1 MTRADAS
8 EPPDDEEPADR
19 RSAGDA
25 DGAADRRSTGD
36 ADGAADRRST
46 GDADG
51 AADRGGDADGGRVEL
66 DVPDMDCASC
76 ANKVEAGISG
86 VDGVDSIETRPASGR
101 VAVTYDDEN
110 ATAGDVAD
118 GVEAAG
124 YDVAGTSV
132 STVTFDVPDMDC
144 ASCAS
149 KVEAA
154 LDGQPGVVSTSTRPT
169 SGTVRIEYDDTHPD
183 ALRDAIESAGYDV
196 TGSDADGDDETT
208 GQADDAADRSVWASA
223 RAKKTFAGGGFLALG
238 LVAEFGFGGLATVA
252 TVLGVAFS
260 VADVAFLAA
269 TAAAGQAILR
279 GGYYSAK
286 NRQLDIDFLMSAAIV
301 AAITAS
307 VGFGEHYYF
316 EAATLAVLFSF
327 SELLEGYA
335 MDRTRESLQELVE
348 LSPDEATRKHA
359 DGSTETVSVEDL
371 AVGDV
376 VVVKPGEKVP
386 ADGVVVDG
394 DTAINQAPVTGE
406 SVPVDKTVGDEVY
419 AGTINE
425 AGYVEVEVEAEAS
438 DSTLSRIVSLVE
450 DAEANRTDR
459 EQFVERFADYYTPAM
474 VALAIGVAVV
484 PPVAFG
490 APWTVWF
497 VNGIVMLVLACPC
510 AFVISTPVSVVS
522 GVTAA
527 ARNGVLV
534 KGGNHLEAM
543 GNVDAVAVDKTGTL
557 TKGELTVTDVVPLGD
572 RSEADVLRCARGLE
586 SKSEHPIADA
596 IVAAADAN
604 GAVGATQATA
614 DDFQSVTGKGVTGA
628 LHGADH
634 YAGKPAWFDDLGFEL
649 EHAHVVD
656 PNRAGTGG
664 AGDAAQ
670 ADASGVP
677 AGVRDVCERE
687 GCLNLAADTIPRLQ
701 REGKTVILVGTADEI
716 EGLVAVADEVRS
728 DARRAVGALQSFGL
742 EVVMLTGDNEG
753 TAAAVAERVGVDDYR
768 AGLLPEDKVD
778 AVRELD
784 AKYDGGVAMVGDG
797 VNDAPALATATVGVA
812 MGAAGTD
819 TAIETA
825 DVALMSDDV
834 GKLPYLYELS
844 HRANGVIRQ
853 NIFASL
859 GVKAA
864 LAVGVAVPFV
874 NVSLALAVLVG
885 DAGMTL
891 GVTGNALR
899 LGRIRPDD

>member
-8 EPPDDEEPADR
+8 EPPDEPPDERE
-19 RSAGDA
+19 
-25 DGAADRRSTGD
+25 DGPSTSRTVD
-36 ADGAADRRST
+36 
-46 GDADG
+46 
-51 AADRGGDADGGRVEL
+51 L
-66 DVPDMDCASC
+66 DVPDMDCSSC
-76 ANKVEAGISG
+76 ADKVEAGVSG
-86 VDGVDSIETRPASGR
+86 VDGVERIETSPTQGR
-101 VAVTYDDEN
+101 VAVTYDESR
-110 ATAGDVAD
+110 ATADDVAS
-118 GVEAAG
+118 GVEGAG
-124 YDVAGTSV
+124 YDVAATSV

-144 ASCAS
+144 SSCAD

-154 LDGQPGVVSTSTRPT
+154 LDGRAGVLDVSTRPT
-169 SGTVRIEYDDTHPD
+169 SGTVRIEYDDDTAVT

-196 TGSDADGDDETT
+196 TGSDATE
-208 GQADDAADRSVWASA
+208 DDAGDGAHDHGGDDRSVWRST
-223 RAKKTFAGGGFLALG
+223 RAKKTYAGAAFLAVG
-238 LVAEFGFGGLATVA
+238 LLAQFGFDGLATVA
-252 TVLGVAFS
+252 TVLGASFT

-269 TAAAGQAILR
+269 TAAAGQEILR

-286 NRQLDIDFLMSAAIV
+286 NTQLDIDFLMSAAIV

-307 VGFGEHYYF
+307 VGFGEHYYL
-316 EAATLAVLFSF
+316 EAGTLAVLFSV

-335 MDRTRESLQELVE
+335 MDRTRNSLQELVE
-348 LSPDEATRKHA
+348 LSPDEATVKRA
-359 DGSTETVSVEDL
+359 DGETETVPVEEL

-425 AGYVEVEVEAEAS
+425 AGYVEVEVRAEAQ

-450 DAEANRTDR
+450 DAEANQTER
-459 EQFVERFADYYTPAM
+459 EQFVERFANYYTPVM
-474 VALAIGVAVV
+474 VALAIGIAVV
-484 PPVAFG
+484 PPLAFG
-490 APWTVWF
+490 APWTEWF
-497 VNGIVMLVLACPC
+497 VNGITMLVLACPC

-543 GNVDAVAVDKTGTL
+543 GAVDAIAVDKTGTL

-572 RSEADVLRCARGLE
+572 RTEADVLRCARGLE
-586 SKSEHPIADA
+586 AKSEHPIADA
-596 IVAAADAN
+596 IVAAAD
-604 GAVGATQATA
+604 GTVGVDADSSGA

-628 LHGADH
+628 LHGTAH

-656 PNRAGTGG
+656 AASEHAEGAEGAEGAERTAGASGDDGRAGVSAEVT
-664 AGDAAQ
+664 DLC
-670 ADASGVP
+670 D
-677 AGVRDVCERE
+677 RH
-687 GCLNLAADTIPRLQ
+687 GCLNLAEETIPRLQ
-701 REGKTVILVGTADEI
+701 GEGKTVILVGTEDEL
-716 EGLVAVADEVRS
+716 EGLVAVADEVRPG
-728 DARRAVGALQSFGL
+728 AREAVSALQSFGL
-742 EVVMLTGDNEG
+742 EVVMLTGDNER
-753 TAAAVAERVGVDDYR
+753 TAAAVAEQVGVDDYR

-825 DVALMSDDV
+825 DIALMSDDV
-834 GKLPYLYELS
+834 AKLPYLYDLS

-853 NIFASL
+853 NIYASL

-864 LAVGVAVPFV
+864 LAVGVAVPYV

-899 LGRIRPDD
+899 LGRIKPDA